1 MFKKIAVVLLALWL
15 LLCAALPVLAA
26 DTRID
31 TETPNWVSVALTI
44 DGGKVRVNGS
54 EYGNGEVVMIP
65 YGSAAALEFISN
77 NGKALK
83 TVLLDGV
90 DITALLTDGRYELS
104 GLIHNAALTVHFNE
118 ESGTNTKPPDG
129 NNSGSTNND
138 NNNNNNNNSGG
149 SDGTTDIT
157 DPETPLA
164 EDPAPPN
171 DASGDDK
178 NGETDSSTDI
188 DTPDVPLATLPQT
201 GIDRQTEI
209 IIAIIGLFFA
219 FSGIVFLFVSPKP
232 KPKNTA

>member
-65 YGSAAALEFISN
+65 YGSAATLEFISN

-90 DITALLTDGRYELS
+90 DITALLADGRYELS
-104 GLIHNAALTVHFNE
+104 GLIYNAALTVRFNA
-118 ESGTNTKPPDG
+118 ESGTNTR
-129 NNSGSTNND
+129 
-138 NNNNNNNNSGG
+138 
-149 SDGTTDIT
+149 
-157 DPETPLA
+157 
-164 EDPAPPN
+164 PPN
-171 DASGDDK
+171 GNAPGTGDDS
-178 NGETDSSTDI
+178 NMMLWVLLGFASLTVLS
-188 DTPDVPLATLPQT
+188 
-201 GIDRQTEI
+201 GM
-209 IIAIIGLFFA
+209 IIADRKKKKGQTTN
-219 FSGIVFLFVSPKP
+219 K
-232 KPKNTA
+232 